1 MYVTGRTLD
10 GPGPAGPEQTPGR
23 RRPLMPDLPAVTM
36 QDLELELAE
45 LLPPRETLYRWS
57 GPPRYTGGPVSG
69 PPRYTGGPM
78 HAGGVDPG
86 GPMGAASQSSW
97 RRPVSSARTA

>member
-36 QDLELELAE
+36 RDLELELAE

-69 PPRYTGGPM
+69 PPRYTGGPVSGPPRYTRGPL

-86 GPMGAASQSSW
+86 GPMVAAS
-97 RRPVSSARTA
+97 

>member
-1 MYVTGRTLD
+1 MYVTGRTMD

-45 LLPPRETLYRWS
+45 LLPPREPLYRWS

-78 HAGGVDPG
+78 PAGGGDPG
-86 GPMGAASQSSW
+86 GPTVAGSS
-97 RRPVSSARTA
+97 VSSSRQV

>member
-1 MYVTGRTLD
+1 
-10 GPGPAGPEQTPGR
+10 
-23 RRPLMPDLPAVTM
+23 MPDLPAVTM

-69 PPRYTGGPM
+69 PPRYTGGPV
-78 HAGGVDPG
+78 HAWGVDPG
-86 GPMGAASQSSW
+86 GPMVAA
-97 RRPVSSARTA
+97 R